1 MQCKSRAQSLFY
13 AGTRSSSVRAREF
26 ATPRIS
32 LMLIFFCVLS
42 TTIFIYVSGGDAAKV
57 VRNLM
62 HELAAA
68 CEFANARLSVG
79 VSSQQAPVI

>member
-1 MQCKSRAQSLFY
+1 M
-13 AGTRSSSVRAREF
+13 RAREF

-79 VSSQQAPVI
+79 VSQQAQVIFFSIY

>member
-1 MQCKSRAQSLFY
+1 M
-13 AGTRSSSVRAREF
+13 
-26 ATPRIS
+26 
-32 LMLIFFCVLS
+32 LS
-42 TTIFIYVSGGDAAKV
+42 TTIFRYVSGGDAAKV

-79 VSSQQAPVI
+79 VSQQAQVNFL

>member
-1 MQCKSRAQSLFY
+1 LCAVY
-13 AGTRSSSVRAREF
+13 YY
-26 ATPRIS
+26 
-32 LMLIFFCVLS
+32 
-42 TTIFIYVSGGDAAKV
+42 IYVSGGDAAKV

-79 VSSQQAPVI
+79 VSQQAQVNFFINLSKEKIFFANARLSSGGVLAAGARDLRRY